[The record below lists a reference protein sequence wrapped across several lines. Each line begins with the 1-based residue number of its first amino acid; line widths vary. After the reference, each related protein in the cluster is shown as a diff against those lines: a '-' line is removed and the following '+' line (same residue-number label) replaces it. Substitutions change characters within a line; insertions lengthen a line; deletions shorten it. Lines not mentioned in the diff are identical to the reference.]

1 MLQALIRLTLLVL
14 AFAPAL
20 APAAGPA
27 TGQRGFYAGAAVG
40 ASRAEDWCGPFFD
53 TVVLSCDNTAPGYKA
68 FGGYRFNEFLG
79 VEAAYVDF
87 GRFNADLIILGDAV
101 SDKARFRGGTAQ
113 AVLYLPITGQFDLF
127 GKAGGIYWDVRSD
140 TTINGAPANR
150 SGNGFDVAVGI
161 GAQYSLTRHFALR
174 AEYELFPNLGKPDT
188 TGDVDQHLVTLGA
201 VWKF

>member
-1 MLQALIRLTLLVL
+1 MMQALLRLTLLAL
-14 AFAPAL
+14 AFAPPL
-20 APAAGPA
+20 AAAAGP
-27 TGQRGFYAGAAVG
+27 GKDQRGFYAGAAVG
-40 ASRAEDWCGPFFD
+40 PSRAEDWCGPFFD
-53 TVVLSCDNTAPGYKA
+53 TVVLSCDNSELGYKV
-68 FGGYRFNEFLG
+68 FGGYRFNDFLG

-87 GRFNADLIILGDAV
+87 GRFSADLVILGDAV

-174 AEYELFPNLGKPDT
+174 AEYELFPNLGNADT